1 MARKRND
8 DGDILNFSES
18 VGKFVVDHPWLTTSI
33 VGTVVSGVMVCVRG
47 YKPFVTIPTNP
58 VPTITDKKKEEPAE
72 TPEEESFE
80 D

>member
-1 MARKRND
+1 MARKKND
-8 DGDILNFSES
+8 DGDVLSFSES

-33 VGTVVSGVMVCVRG
+33 VGTVVGGVTTCIRG
-47 YKPFVTIPTNP
+47 YKPIVFPTQK
-58 VPTITDKKKEEPAE
+58 VAEITDKKEEEPVE